1 MGILSDYVDAR
12 ILFWSGLVVSAI
24 CSLLVSMVGNVYLYA
39 ILWFISG
46 LAQGCGWPACSKLLR
61 SCFDHSHF
69 GNLWSWL
76 ACSVNVT
83 GALGPF
89 AMQLLL
95 KATGCWSRAMLTSG
109 SFLIGVFFHFTN
121 SILGLLCLLF
131 SVVLMVILFGAVAQN
146 ADDFFRKDSTAIRVS
161 LYRTI
166 MGDPYFRRLSLFYFV
181 VFATRTFLENW
192 AQLLLVDLK
201 GVNTAEAVTFV
212 GFFEAGGFVSC
223 LSTGYLTDTVARLE
237 RYRNDASHCR
247 FRLAIYYVF
256 VVVLTLLLLSLS
268 DSMLILES
276 FLLGACLYGCVNVFG
291 IIATEAAPP
300 HVAGFSHTMVSF
312 AGTAGAILSGYPTAL
327 AADVLGWLNVT
338 RLHNALCCLCLLFM
352 AYSESLFARQMAP
365 KLD

>member
-1 MGILSDYVDAR
+1 MGILSDYIDAR
-12 ILFWSGLVVSAI
+12 VLFWSGLVVSAV
-24 CSLLVSMVGNVYLYA
+24 CSLLVSIVGNVYLYA

-109 SFLIGVFFHFTN
+109 
-121 SILGLLCLLF
+121 LLCLLF
-131 SVVLMVILFGAVAQN
+131 SLVLMFILFGAVMPN
-146 ADDFFRKDSTAIRVS
+146 MDDIFRKDSTAIRGSAPNLFAYCLKIFYAVSVS

-166 MGDPYFRRLSLFYFV
+166 IGDPYFRRLSLFYFV

-201 GVNTAEAVTFV
+201 GLNTAEAVTFIGV
-212 GFFEAGGFVSC
+212 FEAGGFVSC

-237 RYRNDASHCR
+237 VTFN
-247 FRLAIYYVF
+247 
-256 VVVLTLLLLSLS
+256 
-268 DSMLILES
+268 SMLILES

-291 IIATEAAPP
+291 IISTEAAPP
-300 HVAGFSHTMVSF
+300 DVAGFSHTMVSF
-312 AGTAGAILSGYPTAL
+312 AGTAGAMLSGYPTAL
-327 AADVLGWLNVT
+327 AADTFGWLNVT

-352 AYSESLFARQMAP
+352 AYSESIFARQTAP
-365 KLD
+365 KFD